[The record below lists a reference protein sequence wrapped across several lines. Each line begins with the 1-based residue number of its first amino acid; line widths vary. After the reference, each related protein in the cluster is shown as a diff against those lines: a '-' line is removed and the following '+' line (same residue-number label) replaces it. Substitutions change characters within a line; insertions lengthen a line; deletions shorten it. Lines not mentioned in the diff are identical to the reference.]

1 MCAPSEHPRHSGISL
16 LVPALSGSEKRGHR
30 VTYAKPSMRKDHE
43 KERTQSLKDG
53 VLEEVETLRMG
64 PMDGTGQPRLGTQP
78 EERHR
83 CRNGQDLERSSGSNC
98 LAGRG
103 ELDGGTFQADP
114 GQTPWP
120 SYRREALPYG

>member
-1 MCAPSEHPRHSGISL
+1 MATLTSGKM
-16 LVPALSGSEKRGHR
+16 G
-30 VTYAKPSMRKDHE
+30 
-43 KERTQSLKDG
+43 ERQG
-53 VLEEVETLRMG
+53 VGNKGNGVRRYTADRWCG
-64 PMDGTGQPRLGTQP
+64 IGTQP
-78 EERHR
+78 EQRHR

-120 SYRREALPYG
+120 SYRSEALPYG